1 MHAMP
6 AVSRRALHSRR
17 SAPDTGELVTGVT
30 FNVKKIEVLR
40 LLSLDLKRRAQKIE
54 ANFFLLNQT
63 SRPTVG
69 QAGPDGPRTFF

>member
-6 AVSRRALHSRR
+6 AVSRRALHSSR

-30 FNVKKIEVLR
+30 FNVKKIEIWR
-40 LLSLDLKRRAQKIE
+40 LFACGLKRRTQRIE

-69 QAGPDGPRTFF
+69 QAGPDGPGTFF